1 MINIVNLTPHSVQ
14 FQRADGTLTDPIPP
28 APQPAWVAS
37 RDEEHA
43 PINDIPVRRQVRSG
57 VTGLPAPKPNTIYVV
72 SSVVAT
78 ALLEEGTHRN
88 DVYVPVGIVR
98 DENGQPAYARGLAQL
113 VRDSADK
120 EEQS

>member
-1 MINIVNLTPHSVQ
+1 MTNIINLTPHSVR

-28 APQPAWVAS
+28 APQPAWVVS

-43 PINDIPVRRQVRSG
+43 PISGIPVRRQVRSG

-113 VRDSADK
+113 VR
-120 EEQS
+120 E